1 MKKKKVMKLAYL
13 LMGIALLLSSC
24 SEDLFTGGSDSNE
37 DVTISLAYSDV
48 SPRDIVVN
56 SRATPQEE
64 RHLDNLYIYIFDGNG
79 NLKGY
84 KGIEGEDSLNQ
95 NTSSSNSSN
104 SSNKGVITGIET
116 RSGDSYIYAV
126 ANISTGLYPV
136 ETSNGTVEP
145 NKLPIN
151 LDENK
156 ARAGEYE
163 FTLDQL
169 KALTFN
175 RSSRNTIQ
183 ISSAFLM
190 SGAVQEGKPV
200 NITPAGTI
208 ENGENGENDIRLS
221 RIVSKVKFTIKE
233 KTGDGV
239 TRSFKLD
246 NYSIMN
252 IAMKGTLIGN
262 IDGNKKYNI
271 SNDKDVSNIK
281 GLTLGVNDVDSTGAE
296 CFEAY
301 LPENLQEPQKSV
313 NNQAMRENDGMLI
326 SKEFI
331 NAPKYGTYVV
341 LKGKYEETQ
350 NGSTKTANV
359 TYYVHLGNCSADY
372 NDYNVERNSMYTF
385 NITVAGVN
393 KIIVEAKQKE
403 GENEQPGA
411 EGVVMKYGDI
421 GKNLTLD
428 SHYEYM
434 VMRFYQNNIQELKK
448 AGKGYF
454 YQVYALGKHTDVIN
468 VGATTDG
475 NKNDVDTS
483 WIQFAIKCSRDNSS
497 STYSTDKTSRG
508 TACSYPGTEY
518 SSDLYTVENF
528 LKYLYDN
535 SESTSIWTGSDSI
548 GNYVDAT
555 CFVSENYYKDRS
567 WDEYVNDVDKRAFYV
582 ANKVWVS
589 KDKRSVYAGAQ
600 YGLTQHNIQTFY
612 DRNQADSVIA
622 YGCETIN
629 DEEKPDGGS
638 DYNIK
643 DKADGSNGNEFWD
656 GRANMMEDIFDEHGK
671 PVKTWDDLKNTRDN
685 LYHSLRIACMRRNR
699 DLNGDGN
706 ISDDEIRWYAPAT
719 QQYAGLWIGEEIMS
733 TESKLF
739 NKSTK
744 ILKYGSNKERMVY
757 YSSTRDAESYLSE
770 EGMATSN
777 MNKGYGGFS
786 PKYVR
791 CVRNLKSWEL
801 GYAKTPDPYYSYD
814 SGTKTVTLDKVD
826 EDALNITGEQGELF
840 DHTERDEGNKPAKKF
855 TIANSIWKTPYN
867 YKGTTI
873 DPTPENVYNGKY
885 WCYGRYSENNKKNW
899 RVPNQREFCIMAMVS
914 TDDDKIDVKWTAC
927 RTHFSNMNFR
937 QSWTYNHID
946 DDSKNKGAV
955 TMSLKGVSGVRCIK
969 VLK

>member
-13 LMGIALLLSSC
+13 LMGVALLLSSC
-24 SEDLFTGGSDSNE
+24 SEDLFTGGSESNK

-84 KGIEGEDSLNQ
+84 KGIEGEDNLNQ
-95 NTSSSNSSN
+95 NTSSTNTE
-104 SSNKGVITGIET
+104 VIKDIKT
-116 RSGDSYIYAV
+116 RSGNSYIYAV

-136 ETSNGTVEP
+136 ATSNGTVEP

-151 LDENK
+151 LDEEK

-175 RSSRNTIQ
+175 RSNRNTIQ

-190 SGAVQEGKPV
+190 SGAVQQGKLV

-208 ENGENGENDIRLS
+208 ENGGNDIRLS

-233 KTGDGV
+233 YTGDGV

-271 SNDKDVSNIK
+271 SNNTDVSNIV
-281 GLTLGVNDVDSTGAE
+281 GQTLGVNDVDETGAE
-296 CFEAY
+296 YFEAY
-301 LPENLQEPQKSV
+301 LPENLQEAQHDV
-313 NNQAMRENDGMLI
+313 QDQAKREDDNM
-326 SKEFI
+326 SNPKEFT

-341 LKGKYEETQ
+341 LKGKYEETKD
-350 NGSTKTANV
+350 GSTKTANV

-372 NDYNVERNSMYTF
+372 NDYNVVRNSMYTF

-393 KIIVEAKQKE
+393 KIIVEAKKE
-403 GENEQPGA
+403 GNEQPGA
-411 EGVVMKYGDI
+411 EGVVMEYGKI

-434 VMRFYQNNIQELKK
+434 VMRFNREDIQNLKTYNI
-448 AGKGYF
+448 GYY
-454 YQVYALGKHTDVIN
+454 YQVYALGKKTKPIN
-468 VGATTDG
+468 VKDVANPATQEHQEKLNG
-475 NKNDVDTS
+475 VDTS
-483 WIQFAIKCSRDNSS
+483 WIEFAITGRAGSL
-497 STYSTDKTSRG
+497 STYGDENDGRG
-508 TACSYPGTEY
+508 TPCDYPGIGKTMDIE
-518 SSDLYTVENF
+518 TF
-528 LKYLYDN
+528 LKMLYDN
-535 SESTSIWTGSDSI
+535 ADNDSFWTNGKYI
-548 GNYVDAT
+548 DAT
-555 CFVSENYYKDRS
+555 CFVSENYYKDLS
-567 WDEYVNDVDKRAFYV
+567 WDKYVNDVDKRAFYV
-582 ANKVWVS
+582 ASYVWVS
-589 KDKRSVYAGAQ
+589 KDTRSVYAEAQ

-612 DRNQADSVIA
+612 DRSQAENVTA

-629 DEEKPDGGS
+629 DEEKPGGG
-638 DYNIK
+638 DTGFDINEQVE
-643 DKADGSNGNEFWD
+643 GSNGNNYWN
-656 GRANMMEDIFDEHGK
+656 GRANMIQDIDNFKDKK
-671 PVKTWDDLKNTRDN
+671 PVKYWDELKGNI
-685 LYHSLRIACMRRNR
+685 SLRIACMSRNR

-706 ISDDEIRWYAPAT
+706 ISEDEIRWYAPAT
-719 QQYAGLWIGEEIMS
+719 NQYAGLWIGEEIMS

-744 ILKYGSNKERMVY
+744 TLITNKDRMIY
-757 YSSTRDAESYLSE
+757 YSSTCDAEAFLSE
-770 EGMATSN
+770 EGMATGN
-777 MNKGYGGFS
+777 YNIVNTPYA

-791 CVRNLKSWEL
+791 CVRNLKSGEI
-801 GYAKTPDPYYSYD
+801 GYNQIPDQYYSYD
-814 SGTKTVTLDKVD
+814 SEHKTVTLDKVD

-855 TIANSIWKTPYN
+855 TIADSQWTDYYN
-867 YKGTTI
+867 YQGILMK
-873 DPTPENVYNGKY
+873 PTAENVYNGKY
-885 WCYGRYSENNKKNW
+885 WCYGRYSGKNGEKNW
-899 RVPNQREFCIMAMVS
+899 RVPNQRELCIMAMVAPNDALNS
-914 TDDDKIDVKWTAC
+914 AC

-937 QSWTYNHID
+937 QSWTHNYSNI
-946 DDSKNKGAV
+946 V
-955 TMSLKGVSGVRCIK
+955 TMSLSNAWGVRCIK

>member
-13 LMGIALLLSSC
+13 LMGVALLLSSC

-64 RHLDNLYIYIFDGNG
+64 RHLNNLYIYIFDGNG

-84 KGIEGEDSLNQ
+84 KGIEGEDNLNQ
-95 NTSSSNSSN
+95 NTSSSE
-104 SSNKGVITGIET
+104 KQVITGIKT

-126 ANISTGLYPV
+126 ANIYTGLYPV
-136 ETSNGTVEP
+136 ATSNDTVEP

-156 ARAGEYE
+156 ARAGEYD

-175 RSSRNTIQ
+175 RSNRNTIQ

-190 SGAVQEGKPV
+190 SGAVQEGKLV

-208 ENGENGENDIRLS
+208 EKGGNDIRLS

-252 IAMKGTLIGN
+252 IAMNGTLIGN

-271 SNDKDVSNIK
+271 SNNTDVSNIE
-281 GLTLGVNDVDSTGAE
+281 GQTLGVNDVDETGAE

-301 LPENLQEPQKSV
+301 LPENLQDAKHDVQD
-313 NNQAMRENDGMLI
+313 QAMREDDSQSI
-326 SKEFI
+326 PKVFT
-331 NAPKYGTYVV
+331 NAPDYGTYVV
-341 LKGKYEETQ
+341 LKGKYEETK
-350 NGSTKTANV
+350 NGSNKTAEV
-359 TYYVHLGNCSADY
+359 TYYVHLGDCSVNH
-372 NDYNVERNSMYTF
+372 NDYNVERNCKYTF

-393 KIIVEAKQKE
+393 KIIVEAKKE
-403 GENEQPGA
+403 GNEQPGA
-411 EGVVMKYGDI
+411 EGVVMEYGKM

-434 VMRFYQNNIQELKK
+434 VMRFYKNEIQELKNHNI
-448 AGKGYF
+448 GYY
-454 YQVYALGKHTDVIN
+454 YQVYALGKKTKPIN
-468 VGATTDG
+468 VKDVANPTTQEHKKRLNG
-475 NKNDVDTS
+475 VDTS
-483 WIQFAIKCSRDNSS
+483 WIEFAITGRAGSK
-497 STYSTDKTSRG
+497 STYGNANNGRG
-508 TACSYPGTEY
+508 TPCDYPGIGKTMDIE
-518 SSDLYTVENF
+518 TF
-528 LKYLYDN
+528 LKKLYDN
-535 SESTSIWTGSDSI
+535 ANNDSFWTNGEYI
-548 GNYVDAT
+548 DAT
-555 CFVSENYYKDRS
+555 CFVSENYYKDLS
-567 WDEYVNDVDKRAFYV
+567 WDKYVNDVDKRAFYV
-582 ANKVWVS
+582 ASKIWVS
-589 KDKRSVYAGAQ
+589 HDKRSVYAEAQ

-612 DRNQADSVIA
+612 DRSQAGSVIA

-629 DEEKPDGGS
+629 DEEKPGGG
-638 DYNIK
+638 DTGFDINEQVK
-643 DKADGSNGNEFWD
+643 GSNGNDYWN
-656 GRANMMEDIFDEHGK
+656 GRANMIQDIDNFKDNK
-671 PVKTWDDLKNTRDN
+671 PVRTWDELKGNI
-685 LYHSLRIACMRRNR
+685 SLRIACMSRNR

-706 ISDDEIRWYAPAT
+706 ISEDEIRWYAPAT
-719 QQYAGLWIGEEIMS
+719 NQYAGLWIGEEIMS

-744 ILKYGSNKERMVY
+744 TLKTYKDRMIY
-757 YSSTRDAESYLSE
+757 YSSTQDAEAFLSE
-770 EGMATSN
+770 EGMATGNFNQVNSA
-777 MNKGYGGFS
+777 YA

-791 CVRNLKSWEL
+791 CVRNLKSGEI
-801 GYAKTPDPYYSYD
+801 GYGETPDPYYNYN

-826 EDALNITGEQGELF
+826 EDAMNITGEQRELF

-855 TIANSIWKTPYN
+855 TIAASLLTYYDQGEKIA
-867 YKGTTI
+867 
-873 DPTPENVYNGKY
+873 ENVYTGKY
-885 WCYGRYSENNKKNW
+885 QCYGRYSENNGEKNW
-899 RVPNQREFCIMAMVS
+899 RVPNQRELCIMSMVAS
-914 TDDDKIDVKWTAC
+914 DDALDSAC

-937 QSWTYNHID
+937 QSWTYRGYRN
-946 DDSKNKGAV
+946 SRML
-955 TMSLKGVSGVRCIK
+955 TMSLTSVKGVRCIK

>member
-24 SEDLFTGGSDSNE
+24 SEDLFTGGSESNK

-56 SRATPQEE
+56 SRAKTQEE
-64 RHLDNLYIYIFDGNG
+64 HHLDNLYIYIFDGNG

-84 KGIEGEDSLNQ
+84 KGIEGEDNLNQ
-95 NTSSSNSSN
+95 NTSSSETE
-104 SSNKGVITGIET
+104 KQEITGIKT

-136 ETSNGTVEP
+136 ATSNGTVEP

-151 LDENK
+151 LDEDK
-156 ARAGEYE
+156 ACAGEYE

-175 RSSRNTIQ
+175 RNNRNTIQ

-190 SGAVQEGKPV
+190 SGAVQQGNLV

-208 ENGENGENDIRLS
+208 EKGGNDIRLS

-271 SNDKDVSNIK
+271 SNNTDVSNIV
-281 GLTLGVNDVDSTGAE
+281 GQTLSVNDVDETGAKY
-296 CFEAY
+296 FKAY
-301 LPENLQEPQKSV
+301 LPENLQEAQHDV
-313 NNQAMRENDGMLI
+313 QDQAKREDDNM
-326 SKEFI
+326 SNPKEFI

-341 LKGKYEETQ
+341 LKGKYEETKD
-350 NGSTKTANV
+350 GSTKTAET
-359 TYYVHLGNCSADY
+359 TYYVHLGDCSANH
-372 NDYNVERNSMYTF
+372 NDYNVERNCKYTF
-385 NITVAGVN
+385 NITVAGVD
-393 KIIVEAKQKE
+393 KIIVEAKKE
-403 GENEQPGA
+403 GNEQPGA
-411 EGVVMKYGDI
+411 EGVVMEYGNM

-434 VMRFYQNNIQELKK
+434 VMRFERKHIQNLKK
-448 AGKGYF
+448 YNLGYF
-454 YQVYALGKHTDVIN
+454 YQVYALGKKTDPIN
-468 VGATTDG
+468 VKDEANPTTQEHQKKLNG
-475 NKNDVDTS
+475 VDTS
-483 WIQFAIKCSRDNSS
+483 WIEFAITGRAGSKSS
-497 STYSTDKTSRG
+497 YGNENGGRG
-508 TACSYPGTEY
+508 IPCDYPGKKGEIHTMDIE
-518 SSDLYTVENF
+518 TF
-528 LKYLYDN
+528 LKMLYDN
-535 SESTSIWTGSDSI
+535 ADNDSFWTNGEYI
-548 GNYVDAT
+548 DAT
-555 CFVSENYYKDRS
+555 CFVSENYYKDLS
-567 WDEYVNDVDKRAFYV
+567 WDKYVNDVDKRAFYV
-582 ANKVWVS
+582 ASYVWVS
-589 KDKRSVYAGAQ
+589 KDTRSVYAKAQ

-612 DRNQADSVIA
+612 DRSQAGNVTA

-629 DEEKPDGGS
+629 DEEKPGGG
-638 DYNIK
+638 DTGFDINEQVK
-643 DKADGSNGNEFWD
+643 GSNGNDYWD
-656 GRANMMEDIFDEHGK
+656 GRANMMQDIDKFKDGK
-671 PVKTWDDLKNTRDN
+671 PVRTWDKLKGNI
-685 LYHSLRIACMRRNR
+685 SLRIACMSRNR

-739 NKSTK
+739 NRSTK
-744 ILKYGSNKERMVY
+744 TLKIDNLESRMIY
-757 YSSTRDAESYLSE
+757 YSSTQDAESFLSE
-770 EGMATSN
+770 EGMATGNYDLSSAA
-777 MNKGYGGFS
+777 YR

-791 CVRNLKSWEL
+791 CVRNLKSREI
-801 GYAKTPDPYYSYD
+801 GYNQTPDTYYSYN
-814 SGTKTVTLDKVD
+814 SNTKTVTLDKVD

-855 TIANSIWKTPYN
+855 TIADSQWTGYYY
-867 YKGTTI
+867 YKDI
-873 DPTPENVYNGKY
+873 LMKPTAENVYNGKY
-885 WCYGRYSENNKKNW
+885 WCYGRYSGKNGEKNW
-899 RVPNQREFCIMAMVS
+899 RVPNQRELCIMAMVAPNDALNS
-914 TDDDKIDVKWTAC
+914 AC

-937 QSWTYNHID
+937 QSWTHNYSNI
-946 DDSKNKGAV
+946 V
-955 TMSLKGVSGVRCIK
+955 TMSLSKAWGVRCIK

>member
-24 SEDLFTGGSDSNE
+24 SEDLFTGGSESNK

-84 KGIEGEDSLNQ
+84 KGIEGEDNLNQ
-95 NTSSSNSSN
+95 NTSSSN
-104 SSNKGVITGIET
+104 KEVIKDINT

-136 ETSNGTVEP
+136 ATSNGTVEP

-151 LDENK
+151 LNEEK

-175 RSSRNTIQ
+175 RSNRNTIQ

-190 SGAVQEGKPV
+190 SGAVQQGNLV

-208 ENGENGENDIRLS
+208 ENGENGGNDIRLS

-233 KTGDGV
+233 YTRDGV

-271 SNDKDVSNIK
+271 SNNTDVSNIV
-281 GLTLGVNDVDSTGAE
+281 GQTLGVNDVDETGAE
-296 CFEAY
+296 YFEAY
-301 LPENLQEPQKSV
+301 LPENLQEAQHDV
-313 NNQAMRENDGMLI
+313 QDQAKREDDNV
-326 SKEFI
+326 SNPKEFI

-341 LKGKYEETQ
+341 LKGKYEETKD
-350 NGSTKTANV
+350 GSTKTAET
-359 TYYVHLGNCSADY
+359 TYYVHLGDCSANH
-372 NDYNVERNSMYTF
+372 NDYNVERNCKYTF

-393 KIIVEAKQKE
+393 KIIVEAKKE
-403 GENEQPGA
+403 GNEQPGA
-411 EGVVMKYGDI
+411 EGVVMEYGKI

-434 VMRFYQNNIQELKK
+434 VMRFYKDEIQKLKK
-448 AGKGYF
+448 YDIGYY
-454 YQVYALGKHTDVIN
+454 YQVYALGKKTNPIN
-468 VGATTDG
+468 VKDEANPTTQEHQQKLNG
-475 NKNDVDTS
+475 VDTS
-483 WIQFAIKCSRDNSS
+483 WIEFAITGRKGSKSIYGDENGG
-497 STYSTDKTSRG
+497 RG
-508 TACSYPGTEY
+508 IPCDYPGIGKTMDIE
-518 SSDLYTVENF
+518 TF
-528 LKYLYDN
+528 LKKLYDN
-535 SESTSIWTGSDSI
+535 ANNDSFWTNGEYI
-548 GNYVDAT
+548 DAT
-555 CFVSENYYKDRS
+555 CFVSENYYKDLS
-567 WDEYVNDVDKRAFYV
+567 WDKYVNDVDKRAFYV
-582 ANKVWVS
+582 ASKIWVS
-589 KDKRSVYAGAQ
+589 EDKRSVYAEAQ

-612 DRNQADSVIA
+612 DRNQAGSVTA

-629 DEEKPDGGS
+629 DEEKSDGRS
-638 DYNIK
+638 DYNI
-643 DKADGSNGNEFWD
+643 ADQAVGSNGNDYWN
-656 GRANMMEDIFDEHGK
+656 GRANMMKDVFINGE
-671 PVKTWDDLKNTRDN
+671 PVKNWDDLKNTKDN

-706 ISDDEIRWYAPAT
+706 ISEDEIRWYAPAT
-719 QQYAGLWIGEEIMS
+719 NQYAGLWIGEEIMS

-739 NKSTK
+739 NRSTK
-744 ILKYGSNKERMVY
+744 TLKIDNLESRMIY
-757 YSSTRDAESYLSE
+757 YSSTLDAESFFSE
-770 EGMATSN
+770 EGMATGN
-777 MNKGYGGFS
+777 YNKAGGLS
-786 PKYVR
+786 PNYVR
-791 CVRNLKSWEL
+791 CVRNLKSGEI
-801 GYAKTPDPYYSYD
+801 GYNQIPDQYYSYD
-814 SGTKTVTLDKVD
+814 SEHKTVTLDKVD

-855 TIANSIWKTPYN
+855 TIADSQWTDYYN
-867 YKGTTI
+867 YQGIQMK
-873 DPTPENVYNGKY
+873 PTAENVYNGKY
-885 WCYGRYSENNKKNW
+885 WCYGRYSGKNGEKNW
-899 RVPNQREFCIMAMVS
+899 RVPNQRELCIMAMVAPNDALNS
-914 TDDDKIDVKWTAC
+914 AC

-937 QSWTYNHID
+937 QSWTHNYSNI
-946 DDSKNKGAV
+946 V
-955 TMSLKGVSGVRCIK
+955 TMSLSNAWGVRCIK
-969 VLK
+969 ILK

>member
-13 LMGIALLLSSC
+13 LMGVALLLSSC
-24 SEDLFTGGSDSNE
+24 SEDLFTGGSESNE

-56 SRATPQEE
+56 SRATPEE
-64 RHLDNLYIYIFDGNG
+64 ESHLNNLYIYIFDGNG

-84 KGIEGEDSLNQ
+84 KGIEGEENLTQ
-95 NTSSSNSSN
+95 NTSSST
-104 SSNKGVITGIET
+104 NKGVITGIKT

-126 ANISTGLYPV
+126 ANIYTGLYPV

-156 ARAGEYE
+156 ASAGEYD

-175 RSSRNTIQ
+175 RNNPNTIQ

-190 SGAVQEGKPV
+190 SGAVQQGNLV

-208 ENGENGENDIRLS
+208 ENDENDGNDIRLS

-239 TRSFKLD
+239 KRSFKLD

-271 SNDKDVSNIK
+271 SNNTDVSNIE
-281 GLTLGVNDVDSTGAE
+281 GQTLGVNDVDETGAE

-301 LPENLQEPQKSV
+301 LPENLQDAKHDVQD
-313 NNQAMRENDGMLI
+313 QAMREDDSQLI
-326 SKEFI
+326 PKVFT
-331 NAPKYGTYVV
+331 NAPDYGTYVV
-341 LKGKYEETQ
+341 LKGKYEETKD
-350 NGSTKTANV
+350 GSTKTANV
-359 TYYVHLGNCSADY
+359 TYYVHLGDCSVNY
-372 NDYNVERNSMYTF
+372 NDYNVERNCKYTF

-393 KIIVEAKQKE
+393 KIIVEAKKE
-403 GENEQPGA
+403 GNEQPGA

-448 AGKGYF
+448 EGKGYF

-475 NKNDVDTS
+475 NKNNVDTS

-518 SSDLYTVENF
+518 SSDLYTVEKF

-535 SESTSIWTGSDSI
+535 SKSTSIWTGSDSK

-589 KDKRSVYAGAQ
+589 KDTRSVYAEAQ

-612 DRNQADSVIA
+612 DRSQAGSVTA

-629 DEEKPDGGS
+629 DEEKPGGG
-638 DYNIK
+638 DTGFDINEQVK
-643 DKADGSNGNEFWD
+643 GSNGNDYWN
-656 GRANMMEDIFDEHGK
+656 GRANMIQDIDNFKENK
-671 PVKTWDDLKNTRDN
+671 PVRTWDKLKGNI
-685 LYHSLRIACMRRNR
+685 SLRIACMSRNR

-719 QQYAGLWIGEEIMS
+719 QQYAGLWIGEEVMS

-739 NKSTK
+739 NRSTK
-744 ILKYGSNKERMVY
+744 TLKIDDYKSRMIY
-757 YSSTRDAESYLSE
+757 YSSTQDAESFLSE
-770 EGMATSN
+770 EGMATGNYNRRLSP
-777 MNKGYGGFS
+777 YS

-791 CVRNLKSWEL
+791 CVRNLKSGEI
-801 GYAKTPDPYYSYD
+801 GYGETPDPYYNYN

-855 TIANSIWKTPYN
+855 TIAASLLTGSV
-867 YKGTTI
+867 KGK
-873 DPTPENVYNGKY
+873 PMAEYVYTGKY
-885 WCYGRYSENNKKNW
+885 QCYGRYSENNGEKNW
-899 RVPNQREFCIMAMVS
+899 RVPNQRELCIMSMVAS
-914 TDDDKIDVKWTAC
+914 DDALDSAC
-927 RTHFSNMNFR
+927 RTHFSNMNFN
-937 QSWTYNHID
+937 QSWTYMD
-946 DDSKNKGAV
+946 GSMGRMF
-955 TMSLKGVSGVRCIK
+955 TMSLTSVKGVRCIK

>member
-1 MKKKKVMKLAYL
+1 MKKVMKLAYL
-13 LMGIALLLSSC
+13 LMGVALLLSSC
-24 SEDLFTGGSDSNE
+24 SEDIFPGGSESNE

-84 KGIEGEDSLNQ
+84 KGIEGEDNLNQ
-95 NTSSSNSSN
+95 NTSSSN
-104 SSNKGVITGIET
+104 KEVIKDIYT

-136 ETSNGTVEP
+136 ATSNGTVEP

-151 LDENK
+151 LDQDR
-156 ARAGEYE
+156 ARAGEYK

-175 RSSRNTIQ
+175 RNNPNTIQ

-190 SGAVQEGKPV
+190 SGSVQQGNLV

-208 ENGENGENDIRLS
+208 ENGENGGNDIRLS

-233 KTGDGV
+233 YTGDGV

-262 IDGNKKYNI
+262 IDGNDKKYI
-271 SNDKDVSNIK
+271 SNDTDVSNIE
-281 GLTLGVNDVDSTGAE
+281 GQTLGVNDMDETGAE

-301 LPENLQEPQKSV
+301 LPENLQEPKQSINV
-313 NNQAMRENDGMLI
+313 QAMREDDGKSI
-326 SKEFI
+326 PKVFT
-331 NAPKYGTYVV
+331 NAPDYGTYVV
-341 LKGKYEETQ
+341 LKGKYEETKD
-350 NGSTKTANV
+350 GSTKTANV
-359 TYYVHLGNCSADY
+359 TYYVHLGDCSADY
-372 NDYNVERNSMYTF
+372 NDYNVERNCKYTF

-393 KIIVEAKQKE
+393 KIIVEATKK
-403 GENEQPGA
+403 GNEQPGA
-411 EGVVMKYGDI
+411 EGVVMEYGKI

-434 VMRFYQNNIQELKK
+434 VMRFYKDEIQKLKKNNI
-448 AGKGYF
+448 GYY
-454 YQVYALGKHTDVIN
+454 YQVYALGKKTDPIN
-468 VGATTDG
+468 VQDVANPTTQKHQEKLNG
-475 NKNDVDTS
+475 VDTS
-483 WIQFAIKCSRDNSS
+483 WIEFAITGRAGSKSS
-497 STYSTDKTSRG
+497 YGNENGGRG
-508 TACSYPGTEY
+508 IPCDYPGKKGEIHTMDIE
-518 SSDLYTVENF
+518 TF
-528 LKYLYDN
+528 LKMLYDN
-535 SESTSIWTGSDSI
+535 ADNDSFWTNGEYI
-548 GNYVDAT
+548 DAT
-555 CFVSENYYKDRS
+555 CFVSENYYKDLS
-567 WDEYVNDVDKRAFYV
+567 WDKYVNDVDKRAFYV
-582 ANKVWVS
+582 ASKIWVS
-589 KDKRSVYAGAQ
+589 EDKRSVYAEAQ

-612 DRNQADSVIA
+612 DRSQAGSVTA

-629 DEEKPDGGS
+629 DEEKPGGGS

-643 DKADGSNGNEFWD
+643 DKEDGSNGNEFWD
-656 GRANMMEDIFDEHGK
+656 GRANMKKDIFDTYGK
-671 PVKTWDDLKNTRDN
+671 PVKTWDDLKNTKDN

-706 ISDDEIRWYAPAT
+706 ISEDEIRWYAPAT
-719 QQYAGLWIGEEIMS
+719 NQYAGLWIGEEIMS

-744 ILKYGSNKERMVY
+744 TLITNKDRMIY
-757 YSSTRDAESYLSE
+757 YSSTRDAESFFSE
-770 EGMATSN
+770 EGMATGN
-777 MNKGYGGFS
+777 YNKAGGLS
-786 PKYVR
+786 PNYVR
-791 CVRNLKSWEL
+791 CVRNLKSGEI
-801 GYAKTPDPYYSYD
+801 GYDQEPARYYSYD
-814 SGTKTVTLDKVD
+814 SEHKTVTLDKVD

-855 TIANSIWKTPYN
+855 AIAKNFWNDSYD
-867 YKGTTI
+867 YKGTTMT
-873 DPTPENVYNGKY
+873 PTAKNVYTGKY
-885 WCYGRYSENNKKNW
+885 WCYGRYIENNEKNW
-899 RVPNQREFCIMAMVS
+899 RVPNQRELCIMVMVAP
-914 TDDDKIDVKWTAC
+914 IDALDSAC

-937 QSWTYNHID
+937 QSWTYRGYGNSGMI
-946 DDSKNKGAV
+946 S
-955 TMSLKGVSGVRCIK
+955 MSLTSVKGVRCIK

>member
-56 SRATPQEE
+56 SRATPEE
-64 RHLDNLYIYIFDGNG
+64 ESHLNNLYIYIFDGNG

-84 KGIEGEDSLNQ
+84 KGIEGEENLTQ
-95 NTSSSNSSN
+95 NTSSST
-104 SSNKGVITGIET
+104 NKGVITGIKT

-126 ANISTGLYPV
+126 ANIYTGLYPV

-156 ARAGEYE
+156 ASAGEYD

-175 RSSRNTIQ
+175 RNNPNTIQ

-190 SGAVQEGKPV
+190 SGAVQQGNLV

-208 ENGENGENDIRLS
+208 ENDENDGNDIRLS

-239 TRSFKLD
+239 KRSFKLD

-271 SNDKDVSNIK
+271 SNNTDVSNIE
-281 GLTLGVNDVDSTGAE
+281 GQTLGVNDVDETGAE

-301 LPENLQEPQKSV
+301 LPENLQDAKHDVQD
-313 NNQAMRENDGMLI
+313 QAMREDDSQLI
-326 SKEFI
+326 PKVFT
-331 NAPKYGTYVV
+331 NAPDYGTYVV
-341 LKGKYEETQ
+341 LKGKYEETKD
-350 NGSTKTANV
+350 GSTKTANV
-359 TYYVHLGNCSADY
+359 TYYVHLGDCSVNY
-372 NDYNVERNSMYTF
+372 NDYNVERNCKYTF

-393 KIIVEAKQKE
+393 KIIVEAKKE
-403 GENEQPGA
+403 GNEQPGA

-448 AGKGYF
+448 EGKGYF

-475 NKNDVDTS
+475 NKNNVDTS

-518 SSDLYTVENF
+518 SSDLYTVEKF

-535 SESTSIWTGSDSI
+535 SKSTSIWTGSDSK

-589 KDKRSVYAGAQ
+589 KDTRSVYAEAQ

-612 DRNQADSVIA
+612 DRSQAGSVTA

-629 DEEKPDGGS
+629 DEEKPGGG
-638 DYNIK
+638 DTGFDINEQVK
-643 DKADGSNGNEFWD
+643 GSNGNDYWN
-656 GRANMMEDIFDEHGK
+656 GRANMIQDIDNFKENK
-671 PVKTWDDLKNTRDN
+671 PVRTWDKLKGNI
-685 LYHSLRIACMRRNR
+685 SLRIACMSRNR

-719 QQYAGLWIGEEIMS
+719 QQYAGLWIGEEVMS

-739 NKSTK
+739 NRSTK
-744 ILKYGSNKERMVY
+744 TLKIDDYKSRMIY
-757 YSSTRDAESYLSE
+757 YSSTQDAESFLSE
-770 EGMATSN
+770 EGMATGNYNYRLSP
-777 MNKGYGGFS
+777 YS

-791 CVRNLKSWEL
+791 CVRNLKSGEI
-801 GYAKTPDPYYSYD
+801 GYGETPDPYYNYN

-855 TIANSIWKTPYN
+855 TIAASLLTGSVEGKPMAEY
-867 YKGTTI
+867 
-873 DPTPENVYNGKY
+873 VYTGKY
-885 WCYGRYSENNKKNW
+885 QCYGRYSENNGEKNW
-899 RVPNQREFCIMAMVS
+899 RVPNQRELCIMSMVAS
-914 TDDDKIDVKWTAC
+914 DDALDSAC
-927 RTHFSNMNFR
+927 RTHFSNMNFK
-937 QSWTYNHID
+937 QSWTYNYSNI
-946 DDSKNKGAV
+946 V
-955 TMSLKGVSGVRCIK
+955 TMSLTSVKGVRCIK

>member
-13 LMGIALLLSSC
+13 LMGVTLLLCSC
-24 SEDLFTGGSDSNE
+24 SEDLFTGGSESNE

-56 SRATPQEE
+56 SRATPEE
-64 RHLDNLYIYIFDGNG
+64 ESHLNNLYIYIFDGNG

-84 KGIEGEDSLNQ
+84 KGIEGEENLTQ
-95 NTSSSNSSN
+95 NTS
-104 SSNKGVITGIET
+104 SSNKGVITGIKT

-126 ANISTGLYPV
+126 ANIYTGLYPV
-136 ETSNGTVEP
+136 TTSNGTVEP

-151 LDENK
+151 LDEDR
-156 ARAGEYE
+156 ARAGEYD

-175 RSSRNTIQ
+175 RNNPNTIQ

-190 SGAVQEGKPV
+190 SGAVQEGNLV

-208 ENGENGENDIRLS
+208 EKDGNDIRLS

-233 KTGDGV
+233 ETGDGV
-239 TRSFKLD
+239 KRSFKLD

-252 IAMKGTLIGN
+252 IAMKGTLIGY

-271 SNDKDVSNIK
+271 SNDKDVSNIV
-281 GLTLGVNDVDSTGAE
+281 GQTLGVNDVDSTGAE

-341 LKGKYEETQ
+341 LKGKYEETK

-372 NDYNVERNSMYTF
+372 NDYNVVRNSMYTF
-385 NITVAGVN
+385 NITVAGVHN
-393 KIIVEAKQKE
+393 IIVEAKQE
-403 GENEQPGA
+403 GNDQPGA

-454 YQVYALGKHTDVIN
+454 YQVYALGNHTDVIN

-475 NKNDVDTS
+475 NKNNVDTS

-518 SSDLYTVENF
+518 SSDLYTVDNF

-555 CFVSENYYKDRS
+555 CFVSENYYKDLS
-567 WDEYVNDVDKRAFYV
+567 WDKYVNDVDKRAFYV

-612 DRNQADSVIA
+612 DRSQAGSVTA

-629 DEEKPDGGS
+629 DEEKPGGGS
-638 DYNIK
+638 DYNIR
-643 DKADGSNGNEFWD
+643 DQQYGSNGNDLWN
-656 GRANMMEDIFDEHGK
+656 GRDNMKKDIFDEYGNPK
-671 PVKTWDDLKNTRDN
+671 KTWNDLKNN
-685 LYHSLRIACMRRNR
+685 KSLIIACMSRNR

-706 ISDDEIRWYAPAT
+706 ISENEIRWYAPAT

-744 ILKYGSNKERMVY
+744 ILVPNDKHESPNRMIY
-757 YSSTRDAESYLSE
+757 YSSTQEAESFLSE

-777 MNKGYGGFS
+777 PNKAKATFA

-791 CVRNLKSWEL
+791 CVRNLKSEEI
-801 GYAKTPDPYYSYD
+801 GYNQTPDKYYSYTPD
-814 SGTKTVTLDKVD
+814 TRTVTLDKVD
-826 EDALNITGEQGELF
+826 QDALNITGEQRELF

-855 TIANSIWKTPYN
+855 TIANSIWNTSYN
-867 YKGTTI
+867 NI
-873 DPTPENVYNGKY
+873 EPTPENIYTGMYK
-885 WCYGRYSENNKKNW
+885 CYGHYNQNNDKNW
-899 RVPNQREFCIMAMVS
+899 RVPNQREFCIMTMVYI
-914 TDDDKIDVKWTAC
+914 DDPSCDVKWTAC
-927 RTHFSNMNFR
+927 RTHFSNMAFR
-937 QSWTYNHID
+937 QSWTCNYID
-946 DDSKNKGAV
+946 DPNSQLKGV
-955 TMSLKGVSGVRCIK
+955 ITMSLKDVKGARCIK

>member
-56 SRATPQEE
+56 SRSKTQEE

-84 KGIEGEDSLNQ
+84 KGIEGEDNLNQ
-95 NTSSSNSSN
+95 NTSSSE
-104 SSNKGVITGIET
+104 KQEITGIKT

-136 ETSNGTVEP
+136 VTSNGTVES

-151 LDENK
+151 LDEDK

-175 RSSRNTIQ
+175 RNNPNTIQ

-190 SGAVQEGKPV
+190 SGAVQQGKLV

-208 ENGENGENDIRLS
+208 ENGGNDIRLS

-262 IDGNKKYNI
+262 IDGNDKKYIN
-271 SNDKDVSNIK
+271 NDTDVSNIVDQ
-281 GLTLGVNDVDSTGAE
+281 TLSVNDVDETGAE
-296 CFEAY
+296 YFKAY
-301 LPENLQEPQKSV
+301 LPENLQEPKQSINV
-313 NNQAMRENDGMLI
+313 QAMREDDGK
-326 SKEFI
+326 SDPKVFT
-331 NAPKYGTYVV
+331 NAPDYGTYVV
-341 LKGKYEETQ
+341 LKGKYEETKD
-350 NGSTKTANV
+350 GSTKTANV
-359 TYYVHLGNCSADY
+359 TYYVHLGDCSANF
-372 NDYNVERNSMYTF
+372 NDYNVERNCKYTF

-393 KIIVEAKQKE
+393 KIIVEAKKE
-403 GENEQPGA
+403 GNDQPGA
-411 EGVVMKYGDI
+411 EGVVMEYGKM

-434 VMRFYQNNIQELKK
+434 VMRFYKNDIQNLKNNSPHI
-448 AGKGYF
+448 GYY
-454 YQVYALGKHTDVIN
+454 YQVYALGKKTKPIN
-468 VGATTDG
+468 VKDVANPETQKHQQKLNG
-475 NKNDVDTS
+475 VDTS
-483 WIQFAIKCSRDNSS
+483 WIEFAITGRNRSKSIYGNANNG
-497 STYSTDKTSRG
+497 RG
-508 TACSYPGTEY
+508 TPCDYPGKNHTMDIE
-518 SSDLYTVENF
+518 TF
-528 LKYLYDN
+528 LKMLYDN
-535 SESTSIWTGSDSI
+535 AGNDSFWTNGEYI
-548 GNYVDAT
+548 DAT
-555 CFVSENYYKDRS
+555 CFVSENYYKDLS
-567 WDEYVNDVDKRAFYV
+567 WDKYVNSVDKRAFYV
-582 ANKVWVS
+582 ASKIWVS
-589 KDKRSVYAGAQ
+589 EDKRSVYAEAQ

-612 DRNQADSVIA
+612 DRSKAGSVTA

-629 DEEKPDGGS
+629 DEEKPGGG
-638 DYNIK
+638 DTGFDINEQVK
-643 DKADGSNGNEFWD
+643 GSNGNDYWN
-656 GRANMMEDIFDEHGK
+656 GRANMIQDIDNFKDNK
-671 PVKTWDDLKNTRDN
+671 PVRTWDELKGNI
-685 LYHSLRIACMRRNR
+685 SLRIACMSRNR

-706 ISDDEIRWYAPAT
+706 ISEDEIRWYAPAT
-719 QQYAGLWIGEEIMS
+719 QQYAGLWIGEEVMS

-744 ILKYGSNKERMVY
+744 ILKKDSYEGRMAY
-757 YSSTRDAESYLSE
+757 YSSTQDAESFISE
-770 EGMATSN
+770 EGMATGNYNLRLSP
-777 MNKGYGGFS
+777 YS

-791 CVRNLKSWEL
+791 CVRNLKSKDTKDI
-801 GYAKTPDPYYSYD
+801 GYGETPAPYYSYD
-814 SGTKTVTLDKVD
+814 SKTKTVTLDKVD

-855 TIANSIWKTPYN
+855 TIAKSFWNGSYD

-873 DPTPENVYNGKY
+873 EPTAKNVYEGRY
-885 WCYGRYSENNKKNW
+885 WCYGRYIDENNEKNW
-899 RVPNQREFCIMAMVS
+899 RVPNQRELCIMSMVAS
-914 TDDDKIDVKWTAC
+914 DDALNSAC
-927 RTHFSNMNFR
+927 RTHFSNMDFR
-937 QSWTYNHID
+937 QSWTYRD
-946 DDSKNKGAV
+946 GSKGRMF
-955 TMSLKGVSGVRCIK
+955 TMSLTSVTGVRCIK

>member
-13 LMGIALLLSSC
+13 LMGVALLLSSC
-24 SEDLFTGGSDSNE
+24 SEDLFTGGSESNE

-84 KGIEGEDSLNQ
+84 KGIEGEDNLNQ
-95 NTSSSNSSN
+95 NTSSSETE
-104 SSNKGVITGIET
+104 KKEITGIKT

-136 ETSNGTVEP
+136 ATSNGTVEP

-151 LDENK
+151 LDEEK

-175 RSSRNTIQ
+175 RSNRNTIQ

-190 SGAVQEGKPV
+190 SGAVQQGNLV

-208 ENGENGENDIRLS
+208 ENGENGGNDIRLS

-233 KTGDGV
+233 YTRDGV

-271 SNDKDVSNIK
+271 SNNTDVSNIV
-281 GLTLGVNDVDSTGAE
+281 GQTLGVNDVDETGAK

-301 LPENLQEPQKSV
+301 LPENLQEAQHDV
-313 NNQAMRENDGMLI
+313 QDQAKREDDNM
-326 SKEFI
+326 SNPKEFI

-341 LKGKYEETQ
+341 LKGKYEETKD
-350 NGSTKTANV
+350 GSTKTAET
-359 TYYVHLGNCSADY
+359 TYYVHLGDCSANH
-372 NDYNVERNSMYTF
+372 NDYNVERNCKYTF

-393 KIIVEAKQKE
+393 KIIVEAKKE
-403 GENEQPGA
+403 GNEQPGA
-411 EGVVMKYGDI
+411 EGVVMEYGKI

-434 VMRFYQNNIQELKK
+434 VMRFYKDEIQKLKK
-448 AGKGYF
+448 YNIGYY
-454 YQVYALGKHTDVIN
+454 YQVYALGKKTNPIN
-468 VGATTDG
+468 VKDEANPTTQEHQQKLNG
-475 NKNDVDTS
+475 VDTS
-483 WIQFAIKCSRDNSS
+483 WIEFAITGRKGSKSIYGDENGG
-497 STYSTDKTSRG
+497 RG
-508 TACSYPGTEY
+508 IPCDYPGIGKTMDIE
-518 SSDLYTVENF
+518 TF
-528 LKYLYDN
+528 LKKLYDN
-535 SESTSIWTGSDSI
+535 ANNDSFWTNGEYI
-548 GNYVDAT
+548 DAT
-555 CFVSENYYKDRS
+555 CFVSENYYKDLS
-567 WDEYVNDVDKRAFYV
+567 WDKYVNDVDKRAFYV
-582 ANKVWVS
+582 ASKIWVS
-589 KDKRSVYAGAQ
+589 EDKRSVYAEAQ

-612 DRNQADSVIA
+612 DRNQAGSVIA

-629 DEEKPDGGS
+629 DEEKSDGRS
-638 DYNIK
+638 DYNI
-643 DKADGSNGNEFWD
+643 ADQAVGSNGNDYWN
-656 GRANMMEDIFDEHGK
+656 GRANMMEDVFINGE
-671 PVKTWDDLKNTRDN
+671 PVKNWDDLKNTKDN

-719 QQYAGLWIGEEIMS
+719 QQYAGLWIGEQILS
-733 TESKLF
+733 KESKLF
-739 NKSTK
+739 KKSTTELDPEHDSK
-744 ILKYGSNKERMVY
+744 NRMVY
-757 YSSTRDAESYLSE
+757 YSSTKDAESFLSE
-770 EGMATSN
+770 EGMATGNYNNATSN
-777 MNKGYGGFS
+777 YR

-791 CVRNLKSWEL
+791 CIRNLKSGNI
-801 GYAKTPDPYYSYD
+801 GYDQRPDEYFSYD
-814 SGTKTVTLDKVD
+814 SSTKTVTLNKVD
-826 EDALNITGEQGELF
+826 QDALNITGEQGELN
-840 DHTERDEGNKPAKKF
+840 DHTEREEGNKPAQKF
-855 TIANSIWKTPYN
+855 TIAASKWNTGYYN
-867 YKGTTI
+867 NYGTWI
-873 DPTPENVYNGKY
+873 QPSAANVYNGNY
-885 WCYGRYSENNKKNW
+885 QCYGRYSENKDTHW
-899 RVPNQREFCIMAMVS
+899 RVPNQRELCIMTMVAP
-914 TDDDKIDVKWTAC
+914 DDVTKNTAC
-927 RTHFSNMNFR
+927 RTKFSNMNFR
-937 QSWTYNHID
+937 QSWTYNSSNI
-946 DDSKNKGAV
+946 V
-955 TMSLKGVSGVRCIK
+955 TMSLSGVSGVRCIK